1 MLHGLYRGPK
11 IPRKKMTCVH
21 FLQLGLSMS
30 EGLAGGG
37 PFSEARGMG
46 RGRAL
51 QKDTEGNPHLA
62 RLSRGPSPA
71 LNVPLARV
79 LGREFIIQERS
90 FPV

>member
-1 MLHGLYRGPK
+1 MRGWL
-11 IPRKKMTCVH
+11 V
-21 FLQLGLSMS
+21 
-30 EGLAGGG
+30 GG
-37 PFSEARGMG
+37 PSQKHVGMG

-51 QKDTEGNPHLA
+51 QKDTEGNPDLA

-71 LNVPLARV
+71 LNVPPARV

>member
-1 MLHGLYRGPK
+1 MMLHGLYRGPK
-11 IPRKKMTCVH
+11 IPRKKMTCFH

-37 PFSEARGMG
+37 PFPEA

-51 QKDTEGNPHLA
+51 QKDTGGNPDSA
-62 RLSRGPSPA
+62 RPSTGPSPA
-71 LNVPLARV
+71 LNVPPARV
-79 LGREFIIQERS
+79 LGGEFIIQERS